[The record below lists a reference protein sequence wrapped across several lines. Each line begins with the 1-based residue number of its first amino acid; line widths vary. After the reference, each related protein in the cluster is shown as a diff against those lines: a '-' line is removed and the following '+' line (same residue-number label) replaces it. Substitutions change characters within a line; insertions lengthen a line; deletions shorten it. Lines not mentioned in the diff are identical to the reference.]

1 MSKLLIESANAV
13 RILKFNR
20 PEKINAFDAEL
31 WQLFADG
38 LNDADQDASIKSVI
52 VNQGMRL
59 KRMKARARG
68 RADRIIKPT
77 CHIEIILV
85 EGDK

>member
-1 MSKLLIESANAV
+1 MSKLLIESANGV

-31 WQLFADG
+31 WQLFTDG

-52 VNQGMRL
+52 V
-59 KRMKARARG
+59 K
-68 RADRIIKPT
+68 
-77 CHIEIILV
+77 
-85 EGDK
+85 

>member
-1 MSKLLIESANAV
+1 MSKLLIESANGV

-38 LNDADQDASIKSVI
+38 LNAVSYTH
-52 VNQGMRL
+52 L
-59 KRMKARARG
+59 RAH
-68 RADRIIKPT
+68 DT
-77 CHIEIILV
+77 
-85 EGDK
+85 

>member
-31 WQLFADG
+31 MATF
-38 LNDADQDASIKSVI
+38 
-52 VNQGMRL
+52 
-59 KRMKARARG
+59 
-68 RADRIIKPT
+68 
-77 CHIEIILV
+77 C
-85 EGDK
+85 